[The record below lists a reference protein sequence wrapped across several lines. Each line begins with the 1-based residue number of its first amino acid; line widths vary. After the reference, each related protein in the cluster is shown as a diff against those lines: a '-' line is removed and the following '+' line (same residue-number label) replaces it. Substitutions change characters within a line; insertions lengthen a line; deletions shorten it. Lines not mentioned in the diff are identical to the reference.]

1 MLALARRLRGITYSR
16 YLAVSIAA
24 LTIDLGLFLL
34 LQQLGLPVFAV
45 SALSYSAGIVAHW
58 LLSSRMVFAAELRPR
73 GAARAGQQALFVLS
87 ALVGLGVTVAIVSF
101 ASMMIDARLAKLV
114 AVIVSFQVTYLL
126 RRSLV
131 FR

>member
-73 GAARAGQQALFVLS
+73 GAARTGQQALFVLS
-87 ALVGLGVTVAIVSF
+87 ALVGLGITVAIVSF
-101 ASMMIDARLAKLV
+101 ASMVIDARLAKLV